1 MKHLA
6 LASLLLCFLVIGL
19 GATTRI
25 QDAGLGCPD
34 WPLCYGA
41 LLVPDEADLPDTQ
54 AVSFDKEKAWLEV
67 IHRLAAGGLGL
78 AVLLM
83 LLIEL
88 GLAYRNRKRISRLI
102 VILAVLVVVQAL
114 FGMWTVTLKLLPEIV
129 VLHLIGGMAILGL
142 LFLHWLHLARPSS
155 PLSSLVD
162 SSASPSPPPIL
173 HQVFPAYLFLA
184 LVITQIIL
192 GGWVSANY
200 AALACPD
207 FPLCN
212 AQWLPPADFQQGFRL
227 GFELGP
233 NYEGGLLSEKAR
245 VAIHWTHR
253 LGALIVFVFWLAYYA
268 FVTKQF
274 RPDLNLIG
282 IVLLLQVALGITNVL
297 ARLPLFIAVAHNL
310 GAALL
315 LLTTLSLIHRM
326 HNISRLS
333 HDGIR

>member
-1 MKHLA
+1 MKQLTFI
-6 LASLLLCFLVIGL
+6 SLLLCFLVIGL

-54 AVSFDKEKAWLEV
+54 AASFDKEKAWLEV

-78 AVLLM
+78 VVLLM
-83 LLIEL
+83 LLVEL
-88 GLAYRNRKRISRLI
+88 GSAYLGRKRTSRLI

-129 VLHLIGGMAILGL
+129 VLHLMGGMAILGL
-142 LFLHWLHLARPSS
+142 LFLHWLHLARSSSTLPSS
-155 PLSSLVD
+155 LDSPTWSRTSLT
-162 SSASPSPPPIL
+162 SGQL
-173 HQVFPAYLFLA
+173 FPAYLFLA
-184 LVITQIIL
+184 LVIAQIIL

-233 NYEGGLLSEKAR
+233 NYEGGLLSEQAR

-253 LGALIVFVFWLAYYA
+253 LGALIILLSWLGYYA
-268 FVTKQF
+268 FAAKQL
-274 RPDLNLIG
+274 RPDLGLIG
-282 IVLLLQVALGITNVL
+282 IVLLFQLALGITNVL
-297 ARLPLFIAVAHNL
+297 AQLPLFIAVAHNL

-315 LLTTLSLIHRM
+315 LLTTLSLIHRIHHM
-326 HNISRLS
+326 SRPS
-333 HDGIR
+333 HDIPY